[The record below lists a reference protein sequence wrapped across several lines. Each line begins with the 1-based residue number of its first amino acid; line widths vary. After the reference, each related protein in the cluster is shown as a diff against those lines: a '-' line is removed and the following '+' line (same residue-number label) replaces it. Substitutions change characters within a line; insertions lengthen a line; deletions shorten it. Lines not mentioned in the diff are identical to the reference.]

1 VPRDYSRNRIA
12 HAGDDSVTGGH
23 QNLRTLAGDLL
34 DRKGKTTMTTA
45 NDVLKAIKDDR
56 IDFVDLRFTD
66 LKGKLQHVTLDGS
79 VVDESVFAEGVMF
92 DGSSIAGWKA
102 INESDMVLLPDPTT
116 LHRDPFFA
124 EPTLVVLCDVHDPVT
139 TQPYNRDPRGTARKA
154 ETYLKST
161 GAGDIAYFGPEAEF
175 FIFDDVRYKADPYNT
190 GFKLDSSELPSNDD
204 RIMDGGN
211 LGHRPRVKG
220 GYFPVPPVDSCQG
233 LRSQMLKAL
242 AGMGVAVEKHHHEV
256 AAGQHELGIRFDT
269 LVRNADK
276 MQLCASGR
284 QCRWQGCDLHA
295 ETGPWRQ
302 RLGHARASI
311 DLEEWPAGVRGQPLC
326 RPVRDLPPL
335 HRWHHPACQGDQR
348 LHQPIDEFLQA
359 SSPGIRSA
367 RVARLLR
374 VQPLSLVPNSFRR
387 RPESEARRG
396 PFPRSVRQSLSWLRC
411 DADGRA
417 RRHQEQDP
425 SGRADG

>member
-1 VPRDYSRNRIA
+1 
-12 HAGDDSVTGGH
+12 
-23 QNLRTLAGDLL
+23 
-34 DRKGKTTMTTA
+34 
-45 NDVLKAIKDDR
+45 
-56 IDFVDLRFTD
+56 
-66 LKGKLQHVTLDGS
+66 
-79 VVDESVFAEGVMF
+79 
-92 DGSSIAGWKA
+92 
-102 INESDMVLLPDPTT
+102 
-116 LHRDPFFA
+116 
-124 EPTLVVLCDVHDPVT
+124 VVLCDVHDPVT

-233 LRSQMLKAL
+233 LRSQMLKAH

-276 MQLCASGR
+276 MQLY
-284 QCRWQGCDLHA
+284 
-295 ETGPWRQ
+295 
-302 RLGHARASI
+302 
-311 DLEEWPAGVRGQPLC
+311 
-326 RPVRDLPPL
+326 
-335 HRWHHPACQGDQR
+335 
-348 LHQPIDEFLQA
+348 
-359 SSPGIRSA
+359 GIRSA

-417 RRHQEQDP
+417 RRHQEQGT